1 MTGVGGGSLATSGKE
16 AGKWATPNELLVV
29 PGFKITG
36 DCLLICS
43 VSPVISMNAA
53 GLQQLG

>member
-16 AGKWATPNELLVV
+16 AGKLAL

-36 DCLLICS
+36 NCLLICS
-43 VSPVISMNAA
+43 VSPVVYMNAA